1 MLQMA
6 ANKFLTDIDDY
17 AFHTNEVWA
26 HTSGMSLGTI
36 NKLELQML
44 QHMVRPSS
52 RPELCSHRSR
62 QDWNMA
68 VSQSAIEQFTKSLY
82 SVYVLSLSL
91 ESCLRAPA

>member
-26 HTSGMSLGTI
+26 RTSGMSLGTI

-44 QHMVRPSS
+44 QHMVRPSG
-52 RPELCSHRSR
+52 RPELCSHQSW

-82 SVYVLSLSL
+82 SVCVFHRLL
-91 ESCLRAPA
+91 ESFLKATA

>member
-44 QHMVRPSS
+44 QHMVRPSG
-52 RPELCSHRSR
+52 RPELCSHRSS

-68 VSQSAIEQFTKSLY
+68 VSQSAIEQFTTSLS
-82 SVYVLSLSL
+82 SVYVFHRLL
-91 ESCLRAPA
+91 ESFLKATA